1 MYQPKLNR
9 RKQPPTVKI
18 KANKREVKQIMFPKQ
33 EVVAMLLAGGQGS
46 RLGVLTK
53 KIAKPAVPFGGKY
66 RIIDFPLSNC
76 VNSGIE
82 AVGILT
88 QYQPLELN
96 EYIGNGQPWDLD
108 GMHSGVSCL
117 SPYQAVD
124 GADWYSGT
132 ANAIY
137 QNIDFIDRY
146 NPEYVVILSGDHIYK
161 MDYNQM
167 IKFHKENDA
176 ACTIAVIDVPM
187 EEASRFGILNTNADG
202 SIYEFD
208 EKPEHPKS
216 TNASMGIYVFSW
228 KKLKKYLIED
238 AANPDSSNDF
248 GKDVLPAMLN
258 AGERMFA
265 YPFEGYW
272 KDVGT
277 IDSLWE
283 ANMDLLDPNVTL
295 DLTDIFSKNPMM
307 PPHYIA
313 DEAKIQNSLV
323 ADGCNVYGNV
333 EFSILFAGVN
343 IGKGATVN
351 SSIIMPGAV
360 IEDGAVVQ
368 YAIVAENTVVGKNAV
383 IGEKPENVANRDD
396 WGVTVLG
403 DNLKIGDNTVILPKS
418 MIDKNVG
425 VKDDEE

>member
-1 MYQPKLNR
+1 
-9 RKQPPTVKI
+9 
-18 KANKREVKQIMFPKQ
+18 MFPKK

-46 RLGVLTK
+46 RLGVLTR

-88 QYQPLELN
+88 QYQPLVLN

-108 GMHSGVSCL
+108 GMHSGVNCL

-132 ANAIY
+132 ANAIF
-137 QNIDFIDRY
+137 QNINYIDRY
-146 NPEYVVILSGDHIYK
+146 DPEYVVVLSGDHIYK
-161 MDYNQM
+161 MDYNKM
-167 IKFHKENDA
+167 LEYHKEKNA
-176 ACTIAVIDVPM
+176 ACTIAVIDVPL
-187 EEASRFGILNTNADG
+187 EEASRFGILNTHADG
-202 SIYEFD
+202 EIYEFD
-208 EKPEHPKS
+208 EKPEKPKS
-216 TNASMGIYVFSW
+216 THASMGIYIFSY
-228 KKLKKYLIED
+228 KELRKYLVED
-238 AANPDSSNDF
+238 DENKNSSHDF

-295 DLTDIFSKNPMM
+295 DLKDIYSRNPMM
-307 PPHYIA
+307 PPHFVSNDA
-313 DEAKIQNSLV
+313 VIQNSLV
-323 ADGCNVYGNV
+323 ADGCNVYGNL
-333 EFSILFAGVN
+333 EFSILFSGVT
-343 IGKGATVN
+343 IGKGATIN

-360 IEDGAVVQ
+360 IEEGATVQ
-368 YAIVAENTVVGKNAV
+368 FAIIAENTVVRKNAV
-383 IGEKPENVANRDD
+383 VGAKPEDCENRDD
-396 WGVTVLG
+396 WGIAVVG
-403 DNLKIGDNTVILPKS
+403 ENSVIDEGAVVKPKE
-418 MIDKNVG
+418 MIDRCTE
-425 VKDDEE
+425 VKANEM

>member
-1 MYQPKLNR
+1 
-9 RKQPPTVKI
+9 
-18 KANKREVKQIMFPKQ
+18 MFPKK

-46 RLGVLTK
+46 RLGVLTR

-88 QYQPLELN
+88 QYQPLVLN

-108 GMHSGVSCL
+108 GMHSGVNCL

-132 ANAIY
+132 ANAIF
-137 QNIDFIDRY
+137 QNINYIDRY
-146 NPEYVVILSGDHIYK
+146 DPEYVVVLSGDHIYK
-161 MDYNQM
+161 MDYNKM
-167 IKFHKENDA
+167 LEYHKEKNA
-176 ACTIAVIDVPM
+176 ACTIAVIDVPL
-187 EEASRFGILNTNADG
+187 EEASRFGILNTHEDG
-202 SIYEFD
+202 EIYEFD
-208 EKPEHPKS
+208 EKPEKPKS
-216 TNASMGIYVFSW
+216 THASMGIYIFSY
-228 KKLKKYLIED
+228 KELRKYLIED
-238 AANPDSSNDF
+238 DENKNSSHDF

-295 DLTDIFSKNPMM
+295 DLKDIYSRNPMM
-307 PPHYIA
+307 PPHFVSNDA
-313 DEAKIQNSLV
+313 VIQNSLV
-323 ADGCNVYGNV
+323 ADGCNVYGNL
-333 EFSILFAGVN
+333 EFSILFSGVT
-343 IGKGATVN
+343 IGKGATIN

-360 IEDGAVVQ
+360 IEEGATVQ
-368 YAIVAENTVVGKNAV
+368 FEIIAEKTVVRKNAV
-383 IGEKPENVANRDD
+383 VGAKPEDCANRDD
-396 WGVTVLG
+396 WGIAEVGENSIIDEGAVV
-403 DNLKIGDNTVILPKS
+403 KPKE
-418 MIDKNVG
+418 MIDRCTE
-425 VKDDEE
+425 VKANEM

>member
-1 MYQPKLNR
+1 
-9 RKQPPTVKI
+9 
-18 KANKREVKQIMFPKQ
+18 MFPKK

-46 RLGVLTK
+46 RLGVLTR

-88 QYQPLELN
+88 QYQPLVLN

-108 GMHSGVSCL
+108 GMHSGVNCL

-132 ANAIY
+132 ANAIF
-137 QNIDFIDRY
+137 QNINYIDRY
-146 NPEYVVILSGDHIYK
+146 DPEYVVVLSGDHIYK
-161 MDYNQM
+161 MDYNKM
-167 IKFHKENDA
+167 LEYHKEKNA
-176 ACTIAVIDVPM
+176 ACTIAVIDVPL
-187 EEASRFGILNTNADG
+187 EEASRFGILNTHEDG
-202 SIYEFD
+202 EIYEFD
-208 EKPEHPKS
+208 EKPEKPKS
-216 TNASMGIYVFSW
+216 THASMGIYIFSY
-228 KKLKKYLIED
+228 KELRKYLIED
-238 AANPDSSNDF
+238 DENKNSSHDF

-295 DLTDIFSKNPMM
+295 DLKDIYSRNPMM
-307 PPHYIA
+307 PPHFVSNDA
-313 DEAKIQNSLV
+313 VIQNSLV
-323 ADGCNVYGNV
+323 ADGCNVYGNL
-333 EFSILFAGVN
+333 EFSILFSGVT
-343 IGKGATVN
+343 IGKGATIN

-360 IEDGAVVQ
+360 IEDGATVQ
-368 YAIVAENTVVGKNAV
+368 FAIIAENTVVRKNAV
-383 IGEKPENVANRDD
+383 VGAKPEDCANRDD
-396 WGVTVLG
+396 WGIAVVG
-403 DNLKIGDNTVILPKS
+403 ENAIIDEGAVVKPKE
-418 MIDKNVG
+418 MIDRCTE
-425 VKDDEE
+425 VKANEM

>member
-1 MYQPKLNR
+1 
-9 RKQPPTVKI
+9 
-18 KANKREVKQIMFPKQ
+18 MFPKK

-46 RLGVLTK
+46 RLGVLTR

-88 QYQPLELN
+88 QYQPLVLN

-108 GMHSGVSCL
+108 GMHSGVNCL

-132 ANAIY
+132 ANAIF
-137 QNIDFIDRY
+137 QNINYIDRY
-146 NPEYVVILSGDHIYK
+146 DPEYVVVLSGDHIYK
-161 MDYNQM
+161 MDYNKM
-167 IKFHKENDA
+167 LEYHKGKNA
-176 ACTIAVIDVPM
+176 ACTIAVIDVPL
-187 EEASRFGILNTNADG
+187 EEASRFGILNTHEDG
-202 SIYEFD
+202 EIYEFD
-208 EKPEHPKS
+208 EKPEKPKS
-216 TNASMGIYVFSW
+216 THASMGIYIFSY
-228 KKLKKYLIED
+228 KELRKYLIED
-238 AANPDSSNDF
+238 DENKNSSHDF

-295 DLTDIFSKNPMM
+295 DLKDIYSRNPMM
-307 PPHYIA
+307 PPHFVSNDA
-313 DEAKIQNSLV
+313 VIQNSLV
-323 ADGCNVYGNV
+323 ADGCNVYGNL
-333 EFSILFAGVN
+333 EFSILFSGVT
-343 IGKGATVN
+343 IGKGATIN

-360 IEDGAVVQ
+360 IEEGATVQ
-368 YAIVAENTVVGKNAV
+368 FAIIAENTVVRKNAV
-383 IGEKPENVANRDD
+383 VGAKPEDCANRDD
-396 WGVTVLG
+396 WGIAVVG
-403 DNLKIGDNTVILPKS
+403 ENAIIDEGAVVKPKE
-418 MIDKNVG
+418 MIDRCTE
-425 VKDDEE
+425 VKANEM

>member
-1 MYQPKLNR
+1 
-9 RKQPPTVKI
+9 
-18 KANKREVKQIMFPKQ
+18 MFPKK

-46 RLGVLTK
+46 RLGVLTR
-53 KIAKPAVPFGGKY
+53 KIAKPAVPFGGNY

-88 QYQPLELN
+88 QYQPLVLN

-108 GMHSGVSCL
+108 GMHSGVNCL

-132 ANAIY
+132 ANAIF
-137 QNIDFIDRY
+137 QNINYIDRY
-146 NPEYVVILSGDHIYK
+146 DPEYVVVLSGDHIYK
-161 MDYNQM
+161 MDYNKM
-167 IKFHKENDA
+167 LEYHKEKNA
-176 ACTIAVIDVPM
+176 ACTIAVIDVPL
-187 EEASRFGILNTNADG
+187 EEASRFGILNTHEDG
-202 SIYEFD
+202 EIYEFD
-208 EKPEHPKS
+208 EKPEKPKS
-216 TNASMGIYVFSW
+216 THASMGIYIFSY
-228 KKLKKYLIED
+228 KELRKYLIED
-238 AANPDSSNDF
+238 DENKNSSHDF

-295 DLTDIFSKNPMM
+295 DLKDIYSRNPMM
-307 PPHYIA
+307 PPHFVSNDA
-313 DEAKIQNSLV
+313 VIQNSLV
-323 ADGCNVYGNV
+323 ADGCNVYGNL
-333 EFSILFAGVN
+333 EFSILFSGVT
-343 IGKGATVN
+343 IGKGATIN

-360 IEDGAVVQ
+360 IEEGATVQ
-368 YAIVAENTVVGKNAV
+368 FAIIAENTVVRKNAV
-383 IGEKPENVANRDD
+383 VGAKPEDCANRDD
-396 WGVTVLG
+396 WGIAVVG
-403 DNLKIGDNTVILPKS
+403 ENSIIDEGAVVKPKE
-418 MIDKNVG
+418 MIDRCTE
-425 VKDDEE
+425 VKANEM